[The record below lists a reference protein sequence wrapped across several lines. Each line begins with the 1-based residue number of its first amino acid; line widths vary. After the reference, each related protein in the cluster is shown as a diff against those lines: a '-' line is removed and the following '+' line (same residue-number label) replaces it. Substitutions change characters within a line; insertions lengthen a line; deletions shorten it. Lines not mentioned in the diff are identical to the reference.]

1 MQVAYRGQA
10 IVCGGRKKQNQEMT
24 SLTSIAYW
32 IPLSGH
38 LYRSIKG
45 AHDMVTVAYNNSTQ
59 KLKLPELGYVQ
70 MMNFLIFSKSSNFQH
85 YSISSL
91 YLGCTH

>member
-1 MQVAYRGQA
+1 
-10 IVCGGRKKQNQEMT
+10 
-24 SLTSIAYW
+24 
-32 IPLSGH
+32 
-38 LYRSIKG
+38 
-45 AHDMVTVAYNNSTQ
+45 MVRVAYNNSTK

-70 MMNFLIFSKSSNFQH
+70 MMNILIFSKSSNFQH